1 MTEKAGSIEENLKK
15 ALSEMLVLKLF
26 SDEERYI
33 GELPS
38 LLEKQ
43 SGGRLSI
50 TSLYAAVYRLLGNG
64 SIESVG
70 QRISSDGRRRQFY
83 GITEEGSTR
92 FTAQKQVYEEF
103 IKGVNSVLRK
113 GSRKKAEV

>member
-1 MTEKAGSIEENLKK
+1 MAEMAGSIEENLKK

-26 SDEERYI
+26 ADEDCYI
-33 GELPS
+33 GELHT

-64 SIESVG
+64 YIESAGSRV
-70 QRISSDGRRRQFY
+70 SADGRRRQFY
-83 GITEEGSTR
+83 SITENGRQR
-92 FTAQKQVYEEF
+92 FAAQKDTYEEF

-113 GSRKKAEV
+113 KPKA